1 MWFLNILLHIVY
13 IYNIQKVWTNVHI
26 TYEVSTL
33 TLFMNTIKNSFHFIL
48 HKSSQKIKKNIG
60 DYIFDDNITFWTAA
74 KFLYN
79 LIASFCIIVTLMEF
93 KMVFKHTCILFHT
106 KIHWIKW
113 CKARTK
119 MSWGGDDRKLGL
131 EKHIKQTVSLMN
143 DLFVHYL
150 AQGYILTSYYERS
163 FSNINL
169 LSINWIFSLFIRIVF
184 NRETTIWN
192 FQASL
197 GPKTML

>member
-1 MWFLNILLHIVY
+1 MRSPHWHCSWIRW
-13 IYNIQKVWTNVHI
+13 KTA
-26 TYEVSTL
+26 
-33 TLFMNTIKNSFHFIL
+33 FIL
-48 HKSSQKIKKNIG
+48 YFTKVHKRLKKNIG

-106 KIHWIKW
+106 KIHTKIYQWMKW
-113 CKARTK
+113 CKTRTK
-119 MSWGGDDRKLGL
+119 MSWGGDDRKLSL

-163 FSNINL
+163 FNNINL
-169 LSINWIFSLFIRIVF
+169 LSINWIFSLLIRIVF